1 MWSYNSGSSNLFDSN
16 KWQYINMLVECDII
30 FLCLWLMVG
39 DSYIDGDIFDSVN
52 FCGFKINLI
61 EVMLFDS

>member
-1 MWSYNSGSSNLFDSN
+1 
-16 KWQYINMLVECDII
+16 MLVECDII

-52 FCGFKINLI
+52 FCGLKINLI